1 MNAYNQVMRV
11 YCKEDGQYYDMVL
24 EPDFWCEVRIIK
36 TVPFLKWWT
45 RRTSKVIDS
54 YSSSEVFCGRISP
67 EELMEKFEKSINTY
81 VRRKRLEQELKEEAD
96 IIWSQWKES
105 NETT

>member
-1 MNAYNQVMRV
+1 
-11 YCKEDGQYYDMVL
+11 MVL
-24 EPDFWCEVRIIK
+24 EPDFWCEVCIIK